1 MTERQADEDEFFYA
15 SAEKFPDFCNRFFS
29 IQRQDIAECRPPLI
43 TESCG
48 QFQNEFADVKLLH
61 LGIAGDHDADGV
73 GFHAGHYPVSDIGDI
88 SHLTGS
94 FPDFAALL
102 FGAEI
107 LPAVEYLGD
116 GRNRK
121 IDGGNDVTSQF
132 RFMIKQDIALYILP
146 RKVDVRTG
154 NAEKRFDGTPL
165 TAGIN
170 NAWVSLGSLAEGHTM
185 DVRLRATR
193 TEIGESQNA
202 CALSDVV
209 IYDEKSNIVTDNYEI
224 TLYFGT
230 LTVLP

>member
-61 LGIAGDHDADGV
+61 LGIACDHDADGV
-73 GFHAGHYPVSDIGDI
+73 GFHAGHYPVSDIGYVTHF
-88 SHLTGS
+88 SGG

-121 IDGGNDVTSQF
+121 IDGGCNLFQGNFFALDHGNNSYANYFAYTLAQLSQ
-132 RFMIKQDIALYILP
+132 L
-146 RKVDVRTG
+146 V
-154 NAEKRFDGTPL
+154 KRCF
-165 TAGIN
+165 
-170 NAWVSLGSLAEGHTM
+170 
-185 DVRLRATR
+185 
-193 TEIGESQNA
+193 
-202 CALSDVV
+202 
-209 IYDEKSNIVTDNYEI
+209 
-224 TLYFGT
+224 
-230 LTVLP
+230 